1 MYYIMSTT
9 KVAITID
16 RRLLGR
22 LDALV
27 KRKTFANRSKAIQQA
42 VEEKLAQLDRSRLAR
57 ECAKLDPS
65 AEQAL
70 ADEGLGRDLAEWPE
84 Y

>member
-1 MYYIMSTT
+1 MGAS
-9 KVAITID
+9 KVAVTID
-16 RRLLGR
+16 RRLLDR

-27 KRKTFANRSKAIQQA
+27 KKKAFPNRSKAIQQA
-42 VEEKLAQLDRSRLAR
+42 VEEKLARLDRSRLAR
-57 ECAKLDPS
+57 ECAKLDAK

-70 ADEGLGRDLAEWPE
+70 ADEGLGRDLAQWPE

>member
-1 MYYIMSTT
+1 MSTR

-16 RRLLGR
+16 QQLLRRL
-22 LDALV
+22 DDLV
-27 KRKTFANRSKAIQQA
+27 RKKAFASRSGGIQQA
-42 VEEKLAQLDRSRLAR
+42 VEEKLARLDRSRLAR
-57 ECAKLDPS
+57 ECAKLDPK
-65 AEQAL
+65 AEQTQ